1 MEGWVW
7 NLVDKS
13 YGSYEI
19 EFYILL
25 LQSQENI
32 SDLAYWLSTS
42 STLLYLLQSSLKA
55 TNTSTVASNRNRASP
70 ATLFGRMAYV
80 CFLPKFFG
88 YETDFICLNFST
100 KYRSFQGLRSS
111 SVGMGISSGYSGMVG
126 KTNNQS
132 KVEAKYPALLF
143 KQHLAACIEKL
154 FGMIRDNLKKEISPF
169 LHLCIQVKTK
179 ILLSKQEKMKRKRKR
194 LLTSFS
200 LFDNILNEH

>member
-1 MEGWVW
+1 MENNPLRGLFEVSSPRPEPQ
-7 NLVDKS
+7 VS
-13 YGSYEI
+13 PQPI
-19 EFYILL
+19 APT
-25 LQSQENI
+25 ENI
-32 SDLAYWLSTS
+32 
-42 STLLYLLQSSLKA
+42 
-55 TNTSTVASNRNRASP
+55 
-70 ATLFGRMAYV
+70 
-80 CFLPKFFG
+80 G

-111 SVGMGISSGYSGMVG
+111 SVGMGMSSGYSGMVG

-179 ILLSKQEKMKRKRKR
+179 ILLLKKEKK
-194 LLTSFS
+194 
-200 LFDNILNEH
+200 